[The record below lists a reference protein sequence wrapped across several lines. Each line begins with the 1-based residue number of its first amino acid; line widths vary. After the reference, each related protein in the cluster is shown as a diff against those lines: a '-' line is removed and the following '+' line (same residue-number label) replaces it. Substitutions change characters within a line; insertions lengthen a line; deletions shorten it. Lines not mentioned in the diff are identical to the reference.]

1 MAGEGRGRTVKV
13 AGILIGAGM
22 GGFVDGIVLHQIFQ
36 WHNMVSNWIPPT
48 TMEAMSIN
56 MKWDGYFHVFMWL
69 VTATGIFMLW
79 SSAQRREAIPSF
91 RSFLGQLILGWGA
104 FNLIEGIVN
113 HQILEIHFVRQV
125 PNYTAYNLAFLAVGG
140 VLFIVIGWMLMRAD
154 KGHG

>member
-1 MAGEGRGRTVKV
+1 MASKSLGQLTVDLVAKV
-13 AGILIGAGM
+13 

-36 WHNMVSNWIPPT
+36 WHNMVSNGIPPT

-140 VLFIVIGWMLMRAD
+140 VLFIVIGRMLMRAD